1 MKQLTTNQTVKN
13 IKELNVTL
21 DKLYNNDYQINIHFS
36 DKPYTFYVLLQDLS
50 GKIDCKLSSYS
61 ANLWTRTK
69 AGLEYRRYKR
79 LSDLQRAIK
88 KEISTKIDTNGEIT
102 FSLSDIIGYM

>member
-1 MKQLTTNQTVKN
+1 METVKN

-36 DKPYTFYVLLQDLS
+36 DKPYTFYVLLKDLR

-69 AGLEYRRYKR
+69 AGLDYRKYKR
-79 LSDLQRAIK
+79 IQDLQVAIK
-88 KEISTKIDTNGEIT
+88 KEISRKIETDGEIT
-102 FSLSDIIGYM
+102 FSISDVIGYM

>member
-1 MKQLTTNQTVKN
+1 MKIVKN

-69 AGLEYRRYKR
+69 AGLQYKKYKR
-79 LSDLQRAIK
+79 LQDLQTAIK
-88 KEISTKIDTNGEIT
+88 KEVSTKINTNGEIT
-102 FSLSDIIGYM
+102 FSLSDVIGYM

>member
-69 AGLEYRRYKR
+69 AGLEYRKYKR

-88 KEISTKIDTNGEIT
+88 KEISTKIDTNGEVT

>member
-1 MKQLTTNQTVKN
+1 MENLTKIEKVKN
-13 IKELNVTL
+13 IKDLSVTL

-36 DKPYTFYVLLQDLS
+36 DKPYTFYVLLKNLR
-50 GKIDCKLSSYS
+50 GYIDCKLSSYS

-69 AGLEYRRYKR
+69 AGIEYRKYKR
-79 LSDLQRAIK
+79 LQDLQTAIK
-88 KEISTKIDTNGEIT
+88 KEISRKIDTSGEIT